1 MLYVP
6 VLPLFVEADISC
18 SSKSSVTQRTE
29 HWTYGLLFFS
39 GAIVINPVQVSL
51 AHKIAVLVL
60 HNCKSTSCVVVQY
73 GCVSSP
79 KPGNSGNE
87 PSTTLT
93 DWFIPLLC
101 LAFHY
106 QHHCNHHQ
114 LEHAHFFQYFIV
126 HIIIT
131 IIMTS
136 LINFPLVKK
145 SCTARLKAGLWLMCV
160 CA

>member
-6 VLPLFVEADISC
+6 VLPLFVEADISY

-60 HNCKSTSCVVVQY
+60 HNCTSTSCVVQY

-93 DWFIPLLC
+93 D
-101 LAFHY
+101 
-106 QHHCNHHQ
+106 
-114 LEHAHFFQYFIV
+114 
-126 HIIIT
+126 
-131 IIMTS
+131 
-136 LINFPLVKK
+136 
-145 SCTARLKAGLWLMCV
+145 
-160 CA
+160 